1 MSVPAETLYRINDVL
16 TALMGEL
23 DAYAGLDEDEV
34 DRVLQDLTWS
44 VVEAFRLDESGEK
57 CPSCG
62 QSYKDAHADGCEFGL
77 DNQIPGV

>member
-1 MSVPAETLYRINDVL
+1 MSADSETLHRINDVL
-16 TALMGEL
+16 TSLAAEL
-23 DAYAGLDEDEV
+23 RVEWTGDAQEDMVLD
-34 DRVLQDLTWS
+34 DLTWK
-44 VVEAFRLDESGEK
+44 VFEAFGLDESGEK